1 MAQEDKKQNVD
12 IFALIQQQFEQ
23 LRNVDEKQQ
32 SNNFLPSSDGSNA
45 ENWPEQTLVC
55 CGSSNSGKSSLISLF
70 LSAFSARHISS
81 AVPSSAIDQKTI
93 ALEFRF
99 GIRIWGENN
108 KQLVNVWELAGG
120 GTMAPLVQIPLQKR
134 NIRATSL
141 LLFLDLTRP
150 ELLQSVA
157 ETLMTACRK
166 QIESLLADNKTP
178 QAAIGLIWDKHTAIR
193 PIGIPFAIVCAR
205 YDEFQNLNS
214 EQKRQTYRLIR
225 QFAHINGA
233 AIITLSIRMDSLL
246 TKART
251 FLTNLVNAP
260 PLQQI
265 QKSLSTDP
273 QQPLFV
279 VPHGTDSFEDI
290 NPSLR
295 SLNSFSEAM
304 LNFLQSLNQTF
315 AQQQQESSSAAVQD
329 DEANDG
335 TEEGEEMKQQLA
347 EPEIDALVEERT
359 RLLELFARE
368 KRDRREAEKRAA
380 DRRQ

>member
-1 MAQEDKKQNVD
+1 MAENLEFYARENKLKSVHDKMAQEDKKQNVD

-99 GIRIWGENN
+99 GTRIWGENN

-178 QAAIGLIWDKHTAIR
+178 QAAIGRNEL
-193 PIGIPFAIVCAR
+193 
-205 YDEFQNLNS
+205 QNLNS

>member
-1 MAQEDKKQNVD
+1 MIQEDKEQNVD

-23 LRNVDEKQQ
+23 RRNVDEKQQ
-32 SNNFLPSSDGSNA
+32 SNNFLPSPDGSNA
-45 ENWPEQTLVC
+45 ENCPEQTLIC

-81 AVPSSAIDQKTI
+81 VVPSSAIDQKTI

-99 GIRIWGENN
+99 GTRIWGENN

-120 GTMAPLVQIPLQKR
+120 GTMAPLVEIPLQKR
-134 NIRATSL
+134 NIRAISL

-166 QIESLLADNKTP
+166 RIESFETP
-178 QAAIGLIWDKHTAIR
+178 RAAAIGR
-193 PIGIPFAIVCAR
+193 N
-205 YDEFQNLNS
+205 ESQNLNS

-260 PLQQI
+260 PLQNI
-265 QKSLSTDP
+265 QKSLLTDP

-295 SLNSFSEAM
+295 SLGSFSEAM

-315 AQQQQESSSAAVQD
+315 AQQQQKLSSATVQD

-335 TEEGEEMKQQLA
+335 IEEGEEMKQQLA